1 MSEKVAIQVRN
12 VKKDFYLPHHKSG
25 SIKQSIVQIFQ
36 KKEKG
41 GENFHALRGV
51 SFDVK
56 DGEFLGIVGRNG
68 SGKSTLLK
76 ILSNIYMPSSG
87 HVKHYGKLVPFIE
100 LGVGFKA
107 ELTGREN
114 VYLNGALLGFS
125 KKEIDE
131 RYDTIVAF
139 SELGEFMDQKLKNYS
154 SGMKVRLAFS
164 VATHADADILL
175 LDEVLAVGDAD
186 FQRKCYDYF
195 KSLKKQK
202 KTIIFV
208 THSMGAVRE
217 YCDRAILI
225 KDGKVAH
232 EGSPDDVADEY
243 LKMFNKADQPKKE
256 ADNKRRWGSN
266 EVEFAG
272 DILTEVTERNVKIEC
287 VVKNSKE
294 PLEDVI
300 IALDLY
306 DEKNKLV
313 GGIDNKV
320 QWNNSFN
327 LKSNEERSLSFTFDN
342 IFGGGDYTV
351 NISLKSRGGDYIYDY
366 WKGAA
371 IFTNI
376 TDVDK
381 FFPVILPV
389 EIENRS
395 S

>member
-1 MSEKVAIQVRN
+1 MPDKIAIKVRN
-12 VKKDFYLPHHKSG
+12 VKKDFYLPHHKSN
-25 SIKQSIVQIFQ
+25 SIKQSIVQVFQ
-36 KKEKG
+36 SKEKG

-76 ILSNIYMPSSG
+76 ILSNIYAPTSG
-87 HVKHYGKLVPFIE
+87 HVKHHGKLVPFIE

-131 RYDTIVAF
+131 RYDAIVAF
-139 SELGEFMDQKLKNYS
+139 SELADFMDQKLKNYS

-225 KDGKVAH
+225 KDGKVAC
-232 EGSPDDVADEY
+232 EGLPDEVADEY
-243 LKMFNKADQPKKE
+243 LKMFNKTESSVGDTKG
-256 ADNKRRWGSN
+256 RWGSK
-266 EVEFAG
+266 EAQFIG
-272 DILTEVTERNVKIEC
+272 DITAKVSEKTVTVRCTIE
-287 VVKNSKE
+287 NGE
-294 PLEDVI
+294 QPLSDVI
-300 IALDLY
+300 VAIDIY
-306 DEKNKLV
+306 DDKNKLV
-313 GGIDNKV
+313 GGIDVNV
-320 QWNNSFN
+320 QWKNAFD
-327 LKSNEERSLSFTFDN
+327 LQPREEKKMQFTFEN
-342 IFGGGDYTV
+342 IFGGGNYSATV
-351 NISLKSRGGDYIYDY
+351 ALKSRGGEYIYDF
-366 WKGAA
+366 WRKAVTFA
-371 IFTNI
+371 NVTK
-376 TDVDK
+376 VDDY
-381 FFPVILPV
+381 FPVVLPV
-389 EIENRS
+389 EIRQD
-395 S
+395 

>member
-1 MSEKVAIQVRN
+1 MSDKVAIQVRN
-12 VKKDFYLPHHKSG
+12 VKKDFFLPHHKSG
-25 SIKQSIVQIFQ
+25 SIKEGIVHIFQ

-41 GENFHALRGV
+41 GETYHALKGI

-76 ILSNIYMPSSG
+76 ILSNIYTPTSG
-87 HVKHYGKLVPFIE
+87 HVKHHGKLVPFIE

-131 RYDTIVAF
+131 RYDQIVAF
-139 SELGEFMDQKLKNYS
+139 SELEEFMEQKLKNYS

-202 KTIIFV
+202 KTIVFV

-225 KDGKVAH
+225 KDGKIAH
-232 EGSPDDVADEY
+232 EGSPEDVADEY
-243 LKMFNKADQPKKE
+243 LKMFNKPSGDKSEKRG
-256 ADNKRRWGSN
+256 RRWGNQAVIIEKLSVDMVGDMIDIHTDLRAGDAAVN
-266 EVEFAG
+266 EVKFGFRVKDKQGRLLAGANNLNVEGAKRMSFASG
-272 DILTEVTERNVKIEC
+272 EV
-287 VVKNSKE
+287 KE
-294 PLEDVI
+294 LH
-300 IALDLY
+300 
-306 DEKNKLV
+306 
-313 GGIDNKV
+313 
-320 QWNNSFN
+320 
-327 LKSNEERSLSFTFDN
+327 FTMPN
-342 IFGGGDYTV
+342 IFGNETYS
-351 NISLKSRGGDYIYDY
+351 ISATASLMDGITICDTWEDVTTFSSTKDDVFYPVVCPAVLKI
-366 WKGAA
+366 K
-371 IFTNI
+371 
-376 TDVDK
+376 
-381 FFPVILPV
+381 
-389 EIENRS
+389 
-395 S
+395 